1 MLFNEDINLNE
12 AEKRVF
18 LRVFLKLILADN
30 KIEAQEAQIIKSVGR
45 AYQLSNEMLAE
56 VKMVAREEISDDEL
70 AAITTRAKKLELI
83 KAACL
88 ISSTDTQIS
97 DEEADFIVNITDRLG
112 IDYKKLIEIN
122 NLAQDIILLKQR
134 NMRLMELEENA

>member
-1 MLFNEDINLNE
+1 MLFNEDINLTE

-18 LRVFLKLILADN
+18 LRVFLKLILSDD
-30 KIEAQEAQIIKSVGR
+30 KIENQEAKIIRLVGR
-45 AYQLSNEMLAE
+45 AYQLSNEMLSE
-56 VKMVAREEISDDEL
+56 VKMVAREEIGDDEL
-70 AAITTRAKKLELI
+70 AVITSRVKKLELI

-97 DEEADFIVNITDRLG
+97 DEEASFIVDITDRLG

-122 NLAQDIILLKQR
+122 NLVQDIILLKQR
-134 NMRLMELEENA
+134 NGRLMELEENA